1 MKKGDILEGIV
12 TRVDFPNRGI
22 VEAEI
27 PAEGAGAK
35 VTVIVKNTIP
45 GQKLRFSIAKKR
57 GDRLEGR
64 LLETLAASELEKAE
78 DVCPH
83 FGECGGCLYQTMTG
97 KAQLSMK
104 EAQIRRLFR
113 DVCPDLRFEGMFDS
127 PLLQEYRNKM
137 EFTFGDAY
145 KDGPMALGM
154 HRR

>member
-1 MKKGDILEGIV
+1 M
-12 TRVDFPNRGI
+12 
-22 VEAEI
+22 EAEI
-27 PAEGAGAK
+27 PAEGAGAAKTDGEKAGEAGNTEPAK

-104 EAQIRRLFR
+104 KAQIRRLFR

-127 PLLQEYRNKM
+127 PLLQEYRN
-137 EFTFGDAY
+137 
-145 KDGPMALGM
+145 
-154 HRR
+154 